1 MGQGS
6 SAELSGRQE
15 MSAFTPLGNRLAVSL
30 QEAARTEFGHLQ

>member
-15 MSAFTPLGNRLAVSL
+15 MSTFTPLGNRLAVSP
-30 QEAARTEFGHLQ
+30 QEAARDRVSHLQ